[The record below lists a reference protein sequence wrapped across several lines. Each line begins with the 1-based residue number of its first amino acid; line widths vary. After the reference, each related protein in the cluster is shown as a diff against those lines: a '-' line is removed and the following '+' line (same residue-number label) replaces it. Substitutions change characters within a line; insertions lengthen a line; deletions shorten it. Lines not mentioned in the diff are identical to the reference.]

1 MAPITTQ
8 FDISHS
14 QYYLVEMNCMEAIRD
29 DMYVGFNGLI
39 SAHEFIAV
47 IMTGTENG
55 HVSITADWRETEP
68 LLDLA
73 PWDDVVEVSMTFD
86 EEPGCLAGMNE
97 TDGRDIPDL
106 PAGTYRVR
114 VHARGRDRGWKLSLV
129 PDEPV
134 EGHLLQAW
142 PAPAGPEV
150 LHKLTDQYGAM
161 IRAR

>member
-14 QYYLVEMNCMEAIRD
+14 QYYLVEMNCMEATRD

-39 SAHEFIAV
+39 SAHEFIAI

-68 LLDLA
+68 PLDLA

-86 EEPGCLAGMNE
+86 QEPGCLAGMNE
-97 TDGRDIPDL
+97 TDGGISQTSRQGRTGSACTLVAETGGMSCVGFWTSRWRSTSSRPGL
-106 PAGTYRVR
+106 PRQ
-114 VHARGRDRGWKLSLV
+114 ARRCCTSS
-129 PDEPV
+129 PTS
-134 EGHLLQAW
+134 A
-142 PAPAGPEV
+142 
-150 LHKLTDQYGAM
+150 
-161 IRAR
+161 AR